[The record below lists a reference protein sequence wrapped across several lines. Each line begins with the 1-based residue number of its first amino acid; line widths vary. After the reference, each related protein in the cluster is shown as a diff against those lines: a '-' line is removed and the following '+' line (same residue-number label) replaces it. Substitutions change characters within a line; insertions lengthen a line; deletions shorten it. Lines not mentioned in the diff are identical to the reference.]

1 MIKIYYFILMIKCD
15 LNLVVLNFI
24 LCQYISIKNKIHIL
38 NIYNNLKYDAAMNM
52 SWLFKKE
59 KKKKKNTLFKV
70 ENWFLHTSSMKLIN
84 ISGIK

>member
-52 SWLFKKE
+52 S
-59 KKKKKNTLFKV
+59 
-70 ENWFLHTSSMKLIN
+70 
-84 ISGIK
+84 